1 MSVIIS
7 YQNNL
12 SLKNEYL
19 EIRGLGSKIGL
30 ARTGTITNSNVIEDY
45 FSIYSINEEYVL
57 NVNDENI
64 LLPKYYKMNI
74 NNMDFFFY
82 TISPTCESLSY
93 ACFDKDLSQVKEK
106 DFITLT
112 INHNLKILDIKLYE
126 GVEYYL
132 GSSKVSSIFLDENF
146 VAPYHTKIKYI
157 DKKIQVIDVAGSLKK
172 EDDYSYILN
181 DILLRFS

>member
-30 ARTGTITNSNVIEDY
+30 DRTGTITNSNVIEDY

-93 ACFDKDLSQVKEK
+93 ACFDKDLS
-106 DFITLT
+106 
-112 INHNLKILDIKLYE
+112 
-126 GVEYYL
+126 
-132 GSSKVSSIFLDENF
+132 
-146 VAPYHTKIKYI
+146 
-157 DKKIQVIDVAGSLKK
+157 
-172 EDDYSYILN
+172 
-181 DILLRFS
+181 